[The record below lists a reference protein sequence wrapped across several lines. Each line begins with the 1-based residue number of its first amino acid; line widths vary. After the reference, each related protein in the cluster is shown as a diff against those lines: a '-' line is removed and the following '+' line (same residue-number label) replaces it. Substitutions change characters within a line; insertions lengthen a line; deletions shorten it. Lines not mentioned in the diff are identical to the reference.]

1 MMRKERSLAFILA
14 GKEVRRTPCTAR
26 GGQNDRRGGRS
37 FKSAVHRPAAP
48 SQGCFPEIERVRMM
62 GLLSPPDTAEL
73 SRELGVSGRRLN
85 KIQQFLADQIIKRR
99 VHPIA

>member
-1 MMRKERSLAFILA
+1 MIAAAVVASSQRCT
-14 GKEVRRTPCTAR
+14 GRRR
-26 GGQNDRRGGRS
+26 L
-37 FKSAVHRPAAP
+37 HR
-48 SQGCFPEIERVRMM
+48 GCFPEIERVRMM